1 MIIVYAAAI
10 ALAGL
15 ALWWAMT
22 ARPPAARTNLFADLA
37 PSEDRPA
44 RATGITGAMGRRVR
58 RLMPSSYLTYLDRL
72 LVEAGHPW
80 RLDQPRLLGLKLAT
94 ALAVFL
100 LVAVLLGQFLIGVV
114 IAAVAFFV
122 FDYLV
127 MTKRDERREA
137 IRSASADTIDQLV
150 VCVESG
156 LGFDAALARVG
167 VSNDGPLAQE
177 LQRAVEDMRAGMPRD
192 LALQAMANRTQ
203 LPEIRQLVSALV
215 QAQRHG
221 VSLSETLRIHAAE
234 WRDKRQQ
241 ALEEKA
247 AKLSTKM
254 MFPTVVCFMPVF
266 FVVVLAPALAS
277 FRGVI

>member
-1 MIIVYAAAI
+1 
-10 ALAGL
+10 
-15 ALWWAMT
+15 
-22 ARPPAARTNLFADLA
+22 
-37 PSEDRPA
+37 
-44 RATGITGAMGRRVR
+44 
-58 RLMPSSYLTYLDRL
+58 
-72 LVEAGHPW
+72 
-80 RLDQPRLLGLKLAT
+80 
-94 ALAVFL
+94 
-100 LVAVLLGQFLIGVV
+100 
-114 IAAVAFFV
+114 VAFFV

-127 MTKRDERREA
+127 MTKRDERRDA
-137 IRSASADTIDQLV
+137 IRSAAADTIDQLV

-167 VSNDGPLAQE
+167 VANDGPLAQE

-192 LALQAMANRTQ
+192 HALQAMADRTQ

-221 VSLSETLRIHAAE
+221 VSLSETLRIHAAD